1 MREICCVVADAAPE
15 FGIGVLI
22 TELLSAE
29 ASSWDALMIGL
40 RALLCVLLAVPAR
53 KAGRPF
59 VTEVQHSSLERPVLK
74 GRRRR
79 GAPMCYGLLKH

>member
-1 MREICCVVADAAPE
+1 MSAQELVREICCVVADAAPE

-22 TELLSAE
+22 TELLSVE

-40 RALLCVLLAVPAR
+40 RALLCVLLAVPNR

-59 VTEVQHSSLERPVLK
+59 VTEVQHSSFCSFIVAVKFR
-74 GRRRR
+74 
-79 GAPMCYGLLKH
+79 HHT